1 MARRYLKGSAEARRL
16 RLGKRIRR
24 LRLRRGWSQTAL
36 AERCGIHPH
45 HLGKIER
52 GEANA
57 TIATLLVIAGCFR
70 ITISELFRGIL

>member
-1 MARRYLKGSAEARRL
+1 MAGHYLKRSAKARRL
-16 RLGKRIRR
+16 RLGQRIRM
-24 LRLRRGWSQTAL
+24 LRLRRGWSQSAL
-36 AERCGIHPH
+36 ADRCGIHPH

-52 GEANA
+52 GEANV